1 MVFNERKPPERQ
13 QSMHSSP
20 SNSSVDITGQVTDI
34 LKEIIEPKTGKSI
47 IENKMVSGVSVQDNL
62 IIFTLSIDPN
72 YGPEME
78 GLRIQAEQA
87 IAKRFP
93 TMKVQALL
101 TANKKSGQ
109 KTTGQTQFTK
119 EYLPQIKN
127 IIAVA
132 SGKGGVGKSTVATN
146 LAVSFAKLGYKT
158 GLLDAD
164 IYGPSIP
171 TMMGKTDRPMMNE
184 KEKIV
189 PAVAHGVT
197 FMSIGFMIDIE
208 SPLIWRGPMVQ
219 SALTQLVKDVDWGDL
234 DVLIIDMPPGTGDI
248 QLTAAQKIPL
258 SGAVIVSTPQ
268 DIALIDARK
277 AINMFKKVDVP
288 ILGIVENMGLYHC
301 PNCGHESHIFG
312 EHGVEKTAK
321 DFDIPFLGSIP
332 LNIKVREQGD
342 AGSPISIHK
351 NEEIATTFEAIS
363 QQCLEILKK
372 N

>member
-1 MVFNERKPPERQ
+1 
-13 QSMHSSP
+13 MHSSP
-20 SNSSVDITGQVTDI
+20 SNSSSDTTRQVTDI
-34 LKEIIEPKTGKSI
+34 LKNIVEPKSGKNI
-47 IENKMVSGVSVQDNL
+47 IENDMVSGISAQDNL
-62 IIFTLSIDPN
+62 IVFTLSIDPS

-78 GLRIQAEQA
+78 ALRLKAEQEVT
-87 IAKRFP
+87 KHFP
-93 TMKVQALL
+93 KAKVQALL
-101 TANKKSGQ
+101 TANKKNAQ
-109 KTTGQTQFTK
+109 KTKEQTQFTK

-171 TMMGKTDRPMMNE
+171 TMMGKTDKPVMNE

-189 PAVAHGVT
+189 PAQAHGVT

-219 SALTQLVKDVDWGDL
+219 SALTQLVRDVDWGDL
-234 DVLIIDMPPGTGDI
+234 DVLILDMPPGTGDI

-277 AINMFKKVDVP
+277 AINMFKKVDVK

-321 DFDIPFLGSIP
+321 DFSIPFLGSIP
-332 LNIKVREQGD
+332 LDIKVRENGD
-342 AGSPISIHK
+342 AGTPIASL
-351 NEEIATTFEAIS
+351 NEKEIAPIFETIS
-363 QQCLEILKK
+363 QNCLKILKA
-372 N
+372 